1 MRLGR
6 LRSTPS
12 RPLILLSPYKFGA
25 TKSLYSFRAPGT
37 RAVKRDITGAISRP
51 GNTLAVWPDRV
62 TILTIRDIRLK
73 HHRLVNQ
80 SSLSATAR
88 KPPSI
93 SSRDL
98 LHPFIPRVVSRLIEL
113 KQVIASFARLSFSK
127 TLLSLSLDPSGDIER
142 SYRVFPHFKD
152 NGRKLIE
159 VEVARYGVIRYQH
172 RYRR

>member
-1 MRLGR
+1 MWLGR

-93 SSRDL
+93 SSPPSIHSSRRIAIDRIKTSDREL
-98 LHPFIPRVVSRLIEL
+98 CAPLFLENVTLSRSIWRYRTFVSRFP
-113 KQVIASFARLSFSK
+113 SFQR
-127 TLLSLSLDPSGDIER
+127 
-142 SYRVFPHFKD
+142 
-152 NGRKLIE
+152 
-159 VEVARYGVIRYQH
+159 
-172 RYRR
+172 

>member
-1 MRLGR
+1 MWLGR

-80 SSLSATAR
+80 SSLSAQT
-88 KPPSI
+88 PLGL
-93 SSRDL
+93 L

-127 TLLSLSLDPSGDIER
+127 TLLSPSPSPSIHLAISNVRIAFSLISKIMVG
-142 SYRVFPHFKD
+142 S
-152 NGRKLIE
+152 
-159 VEVARYGVIRYQH
+159 
-172 RYRR
+172 

>member
-88 KPPSI
+88 KPPR
-93 SSRDL
+93 SRL

>member
-93 SSRDL
+93 SSPPSI
-98 LHPFIPRVVSRLIEL
+98 HSSRRIAIDRIKTSDREL
-113 KQVIASFARLSFSK
+113 CAPLFLENV
-127 TLLSLSLDPSGDIER
+127 TLSLSLSIHLAISNVR
-142 SYRVFPHFKD
+142 IAFS
-152 NGRKLIE
+152 LISKIM
-159 VEVARYGVIRYQH
+159 VGS
-172 RYRR
+172 

>member
-1 MRLGR
+1 MWLGR

-93 SSRDL
+93 SSPPSI
-98 LHPFIPRVVSRLIEL
+98 HSSRRIAIDRIKTSDREL
-113 KQVIASFARLSFSK
+113 CAPLFLENV
-127 TLLSLSLDPSGDIER
+127 TLSLSR
-142 SYRVFPHFKD
+142 SIWRYRVFPHFKD

>member
-1 MRLGR
+1 MWLGR

-93 SSRDL
+93 SSPPSI
-98 LHPFIPRVVSRLIEL
+98 HSSRRIAIDRIKTSDREL
-113 KQVIASFARLSFSK
+113 CAPLFLENV
-127 TLLSLSLDPSGDIER
+127 TLSLSR
-142 SYRVFPHFKD
+142 SIWRYRVFPHFKD
-152 NGRKLIE
+152 NSRKLIE

>member
-93 SSRDL
+93 SSPPSI
-98 LHPFIPRVVSRLIEL
+98 HSSRRIAIDRIKTSDREL
-113 KQVIASFARLSFSK
+113 CAPLFLENV
-127 TLLSLSLDPSGDIER
+127 TLSLSR
-142 SYRVFPHFKD
+142 SIWRYRVFPHFKD

>member
-1 MRLGR
+1 MWLGR

-37 RAVKRDITGAISRP
+37 RAVKRDITDAISRP

-93 SSRDL
+93 SSPPSI
-98 LHPFIPRVVSRLIEL
+98 HSSRRIAIDRIKTSDREL
-113 KQVIASFARLSFSK
+113 SRKRYS
-127 TLLSLSLDPSGDIER
+127 LSLSIHLAISNVRIAF
-142 SYRVFPHFKD
+142 S
-152 NGRKLIE
+152 LISKIM
-159 VEVARYGVIRYQH
+159 VGS
-172 RYRR
+172 